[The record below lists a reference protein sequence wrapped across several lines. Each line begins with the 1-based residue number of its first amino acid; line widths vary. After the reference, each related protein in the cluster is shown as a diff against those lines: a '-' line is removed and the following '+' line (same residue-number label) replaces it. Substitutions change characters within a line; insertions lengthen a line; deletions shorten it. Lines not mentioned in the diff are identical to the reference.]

1 MNWFNENGVEIISI
15 LFGVGGIGFSVINRI
30 LDRRKYEQEVR
41 QESVNT
47 DLKSDEFWK
56 TRYDV
61 LNEEMKNKDIWWKER
76 YDNLYQEFQN
86 ERTLS
91 NDIIHNFR
99 IELNGIRQDYER
111 QKEIDKTKY
120 DELMNQYA
128 LYQQDMERKSKEQ
141 INRINQLES
150 LVAEYEKRINKK

>member
-1 MNWFNENGVEIISI
+1 MNWFNENMVEIISVLFGTGGI
-15 LFGVGGIGFSVINRI
+15 LFAIVNRI
-30 LDRRKYEQEVR
+30 LDRKKYEQQVR
-41 QESVNT
+41 QESADA

-56 TRYDV
+56 HRYDV

-76 YDNLYQEFQN
+76 YDNLYKEFQN

-99 IELNGIRQDYER
+99 VELNEIREDYEK
-111 QKEIDKTKY
+111 QKEVDKTKY

-128 LYQQDMERKSKEQ
+128 QYRQEMEKKNKEQ
-141 INRINQLES
+141 INRINQLEK
-150 LVAEYEKRINKK
+150 LVNEYEKKIKK

>member
-1 MNWFNENGVEIISI
+1 MNWFGEHIIEIISV
-15 LFGVGGIGFSVINRI
+15 LFGTGGIMFAVINRI
-30 LDRRKYEQEVR
+30 LDRKKYEQQVR
-41 QESVNT
+41 QETASA

-56 TRYDV
+56 CRYDV

-99 IELNGIRQDYER
+99 IELNEIREDYEK
-111 QKEIDKTKY
+111 QKEIDKAKY

-128 LYQQDMERKSKEQ
+128 QYRQNMEQKNKEQ
-141 INRINQLES
+141 INRINQLEN
-150 LVAEYEKRINKK
+150 LVVEYEKKINKK